1 MPQAIVAAV
10 VSTAVAAG
18 AVYAFGTAA
27 MIAAFS
33 FTTTFVTSLALS
45 GISMALTKRQKIP
58 TQASML
64 GRSQMV
70 KQPITSRKIVYGRQK
85 VSGTIVF
92 METSTKSRYLHMII
106 AIAGN
111 ELNAISEIYFNDKQ
125 VTIDGNGFVTAP
137 SQFVD
142 KAIVKTKLGTA
153 TQDHLDI
160 SSLGA
165 PSWTSTSTLNDTA
178 FIYAR
183 LEYDPDAFPNG
194 IPNISAI
201 VEGKKLFDPRTS
213 TTAYSKNS
221 ALVLRDYLTSTDYGI
236 GASSDEIDEASFI
249 AAANICDENVSL
261 AAGGTEKRYESH
273 GVVDTANPPKQVI
286 EEMLSAMAGTL
297 TYSGGKFY
305 VKAGAYSSPSD
316 TLTEDDLR
324 AGISIVTKPSRRDN
338 FNAVKGVFLPD
349 ETGNFQPTDYAPITS
364 STFET
369 EDGSERV
376 FSELDLTFT
385 QSSSMAQ
392 RIAKIALYKS
402 RQQLV
407 ITMPCKLTA
416 FKHNVGDTVMVTLDR
431 YGFSSK
437 VFEIVE
443 WNFANSVDDNGNAE
457 LGVDLTLR
465 ELASSVYDWN
475 AEETAFVADNTNL
488 RSPSDLLTPAV
499 SASDEVRII
508 NEEVIT
514 VLNVDVTTSDFFAQ
528 QVEVQA
534 KKQTDSQYTSLGIT
548 SFNDTVRFEMIDV
561 EDGATYDVRA
571 RSISSLGNRSSFAT
585 ATHEVVGKTDIP
597 SDVTNLSVN
606 IIGKEAHLSWTP
618 ITDLDLS
625 HYLVRHSSAT
635 SGATFTT
642 ARTIAS
648 KISRPANTAVVPAL
662 TGTYLIKSFDKGG
675 RESRNAAQSVVTI
688 DTIEAGN
695 LVSTITENPTFAGT
709 KTDTI
714 VVGNSLIL
722 ETSNNFDSLAGL
734 FDDAEGLFDGGGSNV
749 DNEGFYNFVGVD
761 GDASID
767 LGSKFTSRVTSK
779 FVVNRTDYVNLFDD
793 AGGNFDSREG
803 FFDGDPNEF
812 GDTNAKLQIATTN
825 DDPASSPTYTDF
837 RDFVVGEYTFRA
849 AKFRAVLTSK
859 DTSATPRVDTLE
871 VTIDM
876 PDRLTHGNDIS
887 SGTGAG
893 GFDVVFSPAFSVLQN
908 VAITAQNMGS
918 GDYYEITSK
927 SATGFNIVFKNSSNA
942 VVSRTFDYQA
952 KGYGAV
958 VS

>member
-1 MPQAIVAAV
+1 MGIVETAVAAV
-10 VSTAVAAG
+10 VTAGKAIAAKAVAA
-18 AVYAFGTAA
+18 
-27 MIAAFS
+27 
-33 FTTTFVTSLALS
+33 FTIKGFISSVVTTLALS

-58 TQASML
+58 TQATML

-85 VSGTIVF
+85 VSGTIIF

-111 ELNAISEIYFNDKQ
+111 ELNAISEIHFNDKQ

-407 ITMPCKLTA
+407 ISMPCKLTA
-416 FKHNVGDTVMVTLDR
+416 FKHNIGDTVMVTLDR

-437 VFEIVE
+437 VFEVTN
-443 WNFANSVDDNGNAE
+443 WSFANAVDANGNAE

-475 AEETAFVADNTNL
+475 AEETAFTLDNTNL

-571 RSISSLGNRSSFAT
+571 RSISSLGNRSAFAT
-585 ATHEVVGKTDIP
+585 TTHEVFGKRDIP

-618 ITDLDLS
+618 IADLDLS
-625 HYLVRHSSAT
+625 HYVIRHSSA

-642 ARTIAS
+642 SRTIAS
-648 KISRPANTAVVPAL
+648 KVSRPANTAVVPAL
-662 TGTYLIKSFDKGG
+662 TGTYLIKAFDKGG

-688 DTIEAGN
+688 DSIEAGN
-695 LVSTITENPTFAGT
+695 LIQTITESPTFAGT

-803 FFDGDPNEF
+803 FFDTDADEF

-825 DDPASSPTYTDF
+825 GDPAGTPAYTDF

-876 PDRLTHGNDIS
+876 PDRTTYGDDIV
-887 SGTGAG
+887 SGVDAG
-893 GFDVVFSPAFSVLQN
+893 GKDVTFSPAFKQLDN
-908 VAITAQNMGS
+908 VAITAQNMAS
-918 GDYYEITSK
+918 GDFYVISSK
-927 SATGFNIVFKNSSNA
+927 SATGFNIIFKDSSNNP
-942 VVSRTFDYQA
+942 VSRTFDFAA
-952 KGYGAV
+952 KGFGAV